1 MSPIFSRADKSSRK
15 KGAVVGLFGTSI
27 LLAMV
32 VALLPYMLTTTM
44 TMMMIYSLN
53 VQLSMSSCSVN
64 W

>member
-44 TMMMIYSLN
+44 MMIYSLN